1 MIEVTM
7 RFPARPGQFTA
18 PMGMVTP
25 QSAPVSFTAT
35 GARLNTVCAAN
46 VTQHLAL
53 GEPEAD
59 EVVLRW
65 QFAPGGGPYPQEI
78 FSTLDNRF
86 TRAAS
91 GVAGETVEIARS
103 AGGGLAGLQAIVDHV
118 AGIFDY
124 GHPEDRFY
132 DGFDEIPHLCDMT
145 TGSCVDINAYL
156 IAGLRSAGYEAGYIY
171 GLFVPEAKR
180 DWAEDGHCWVVT
192 RHDGIVQCW
201 DIAHHLKM
209 GLRKVTPGLNPRP
222 GVRLAM
228 GHSMGWNV
236 PALGLEAVKLMAL
249 PLWITDQGPQVPEGM
264 KISMSG
270 YDELAAVPEPA

>member
-91 GVAGETVEIARS
+91 GVAGETV
-103 AGGGLAGLQAIVDHV
+103 
-118 AGIFDY
+118 
-124 GHPEDRFY
+124 
-132 DGFDEIPHLCDMT
+132 
-145 TGSCVDINAYL
+145 
-156 IAGLRSAGYEAGYIY
+156 
-171 GLFVPEAKR
+171 
-180 DWAEDGHCWVVT
+180 
-192 RHDGIVQCW
+192 
-201 DIAHHLKM
+201 
-209 GLRKVTPGLNPRP
+209 
-222 GVRLAM
+222 
-228 GHSMGWNV
+228 
-236 PALGLEAVKLMAL
+236 
-249 PLWITDQGPQVPEGM
+249 
-264 KISMSG
+264 
-270 YDELAAVPEPA
+270 